1 MACLFNNLIR
11 YCSGAIGMDREA
23 EMGSRKKMSDLD
35 ILLLS
40 AFLIWIMLAVLL
52 YLIFDL
58 PRRLYEDI
66 KKRLKAEIQS
76 YMEKKKK

>member
-1 MACLFNNLIR
+1 
-11 YCSGAIGMDREA
+11 MDREA